1 MLNRERQAY
10 ILHKINLRNKVLSA
24 DLNEDINVSDDT
36 IHRDLPE
43 LDEAR
48 KRMEVRGGTL
58 STSFCKGDLARQ
70 DRDAYRQ
77 KRSIAQKT
85 ASLTPDRM
93 FVRTGGGTIVLEMVR
108 AFAPSLQASFMTRS
122 IPTMVDYMNHPT
134 TDVIAMEGKVSK
146 KPKMPVGPKAICGSG
161 EINRGN
167 GVSDDDWNAVHTQ
180 KAMVTSS
187 QKQVCF
193 TMAKKMN
200 SQQPLQ
206 VCVRSKMDTPTTECS
221 PDNPYSRSICKKRL
235 RCYNMSS

>member
-1 MLNRERQAY
+1 MLKRERQAY
-10 ILHKINLRNKVLSA
+10 ILHQVNLHNKVLST
-24 DLNEDINVSDDT
+24 DLSQHINVSDDT
-36 IHRDLPE
+36 IRRDLQE
-43 LDEAR
+43 LAEAGKLIKVHGGALSPSFHHGHHTSR
-48 KRMEVRGGTL
+48 EVYSYT
-58 STSFCKGDLARQ
+58 
-70 DRDAYRQ
+70 Q
-77 KRSIAQKT
+77 KKIIAQKA
-85 ASLTPDRM
+85 ASLIQDGM
-93 FVRTGGGTIVLEMVR
+93 FVLTGGGTTIIELAR
-108 AFAPSLQASFMTRS
+108 ALPQHLHATFISGS
-122 IPTMVDYMNHPT
+122 IPAIFEYMNHPT

-221 PDNPYSRSICKKRL
+221 PDNPYSRSIRKKRL